1 MTHSWKT
8 RRPSN
13 RFKITHNNPSGP
25 VGLLASMIVI
35 AAFVAMVLGPI
46 ILVANSSGPVA
57 GLVTVPPD
65 TLYPLPHS
73 ETVLDRGSHVASGV
87 IPWATD
93 EGER

>member
-1 MTHSWKT
+1 MTRSWMT

-13 RFKITHNNPSGP
+13 RFKNTNNNPSGP

-65 TLYPLPHS
+65 ALYPLPHS
-73 ETVLDRGSHVASGV
+73 ESVLDRGSQVASGA
-87 IPWATD
+87 IPYVTAV
-93 EGER
+93 GE